1 MNKILLVEDDID
13 ICEIIK
19 MYMTNTN
26 YTITAAGSAHEA
38 FEIADVESFDLILL
52 DIMLPDITGI
62 DLCNKLRKNLLCPII
77 FISCIDDDDTIIKA
91 LEMGGDDYLVKPFS
105 CSVLL
110 ARIEAN
116 MRRVRMER
124 ESLSLDNTIN
134 LNDITIHCN
143 DYTVVKEGRKIN
155 LTPIEFK
162 IITYMADNPNRIITL
177 EELYHNIWNGPCCDD
192 VRTVKVHVSNLRK
205 KIEDDPSDPKHI
217 KTVRK
222 IGYIFQ

>member
-1 MNKILLVEDDID
+1 MYKILLVEDDID

-19 MYMTNTN
+19 MYMANTN
-26 YTITAAGSAHEA
+26 YTVTTAGSSQEA
-38 FEIADVESFDLILL
+38 LKIADEEDFDLILL

-62 DLCNKLRKNLLCPII
+62 DLCSKLRKDFLCPII
-77 FISCIDDDDTIIKA
+77 FISCIDDDTTIVNA

-105 CSVLL
+105 CSVLM

-116 MRRVRMER
+116 MRRVQMDRKN
-124 ESLSLDNTIN
+124 LSSVNTII
-134 LNDITIHCN
+134 LNDFTIYGN
-143 DYTVVKEGRKIN
+143 DCTVIKDGKKIN

-162 IITYMADNPNRIITL
+162 IITYMAENPERIITL
-177 EELYHNIWNGPCCDD
+177 EELYHKIWNEQSFDD

-205 KIEDDPSDPKHI
+205 KIEDDPSEPKHI

-222 IGYIFQ
+222 IGYMFQ